1 MGITCVCWGLTY
13 NSFIS
18 GAKEIDIAAT
28 VEHLRDQRPSM
39 VKTKVRDIT
48 FFCEIWMSGV
58 GFYHCSVV
66 ALPYQLSII
75 ICPNGLLIASS
86 KASSFLF
93 SWTLI
98 CNRPGVN
105 RSVQIFCSPWFWD
118 LFMLNLVLHP
128 REKKSLP
135 NHEKGQ
141 HTKFFVGYSKCVT
154 QGEVYSSTPK
164 NRDQNAS

>member
-1 MGITCVCWGLTY
+1 VPRKLTLLPLW
-13 NSFIS
+13 NIS
-18 GAKEIDIAAT
+18 ETSDHQWLK
-28 VEHLRDQRPSM
+28 LRY
-39 VKTKVRDIT
+39 VTT
-48 FFCEIWMSGV
+48 FFFFCEIWMSVV
-58 GFYHCSVV
+58 GFYHRYVV
-66 ALPYQLSII
+66 PLPFQLLII
-75 ICPNGLLIASS
+75 ICPNGFLIASS

-118 LFMLNLVLHP
+118 LFMLKLVLHP
-128 REKKSLP
+128 REKSPFPTTK
-135 NHEKGQ
+135 KGQ

-164 NRDQNAS
+164 NRDQNASQ